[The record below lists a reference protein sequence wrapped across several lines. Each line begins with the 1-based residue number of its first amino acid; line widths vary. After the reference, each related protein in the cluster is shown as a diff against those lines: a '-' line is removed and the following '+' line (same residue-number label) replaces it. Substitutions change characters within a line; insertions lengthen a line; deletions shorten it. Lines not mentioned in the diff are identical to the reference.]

1 MGNFSAPGFPNGY
14 PSYSHC
20 VWRISVTPGE
30 KVGMK
35 PPREITLYSLNWVR
49 HEELVLLFIVV
60 MVSVVLCYEH
70 LLCAS
75 YWASL
80 LNIHD
85 FWTFPPTFPIQMEAC
100 VLHVHWSSKSSSRL
114 VKQSRR
120 YPPTVI
126 KTPAGCSGRQGTN
139 LEFLDTSDSVYQSG
153 TIRRVSPQPWLS
165 LLLFPA
171 PVPSRS
177 NQGTPQPTV
186 PSILHTYLVNSC
198 CWASLLVEADGS
210 SVLSTFG
217 RMDPRQRS
225 LHTLDSCPGCSLRCR
240 IWENPGRHI
249 PLVLKIPQP
258 SKVEPRAGVSF
269 ALVQGWYILNLS
281 AGFIFLSPLYEQ
293 RI

>member
-1 MGNFSAPGFPNGY
+1 
-14 PSYSHC
+14 
-20 VWRISVTPGE
+20 
-30 KVGMK
+30 MK

-171 PVPSRS
+171 PVADRKGSPRSRRKAYICLYTVS
-177 NQGTPQPTV
+177 AQSYLIQTTALHNQSYYGNK
-186 PSILHTYLVNSC
+186 H
-198 CWASLLVEADGS
+198 
-210 SVLSTFG
+210 
-217 RMDPRQRS
+217 
-225 LHTLDSCPGCSLRCR
+225 
-240 IWENPGRHI
+240 
-249 PLVLKIPQP
+249 
-258 SKVEPRAGVSF
+258 
-269 ALVQGWYILNLS
+269 
-281 AGFIFLSPLYEQ
+281 LYTHV
-293 RI
+293 